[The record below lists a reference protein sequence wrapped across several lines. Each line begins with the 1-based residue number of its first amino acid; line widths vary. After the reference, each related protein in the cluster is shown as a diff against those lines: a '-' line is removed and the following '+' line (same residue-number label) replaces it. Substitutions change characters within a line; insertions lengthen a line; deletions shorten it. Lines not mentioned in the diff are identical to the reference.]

1 MGLVHVRRALLGSS
15 VLLAITLGASPALAA
30 AHKHASAEKPAGLV
44 ELNSATE
51 AELVALPG
59 IGPATAKKIIA
70 GRPYAAVSDLS
81 KAGVSAATIAKVT
94 PLVTVSAAV
103 SSAPASAQSAP
114 AARKKAATAAPAG
127 PVELNSATEAELVA
141 LPAVGP
147 ATAKKI
153 MAGRPYATVADLSK
167 AGVSAA
173 TIAKITPL
181 VTVSAPPP
189 VAAAPARPIVPA
201 PAFAPPPP
209 PPPPQAAPAAPVA
222 PVAQQPVPAASSSM
236 GHAPAAQPPVAGM
249 VWVNLSSKVFHRAG
263 DEWYGKT
270 KRGEFMTEADAL
282 KAGYRE
288 AKMPGAKKQ

>member
-1 MGLVHVRRALLGSS
+1 MRLVQVRKALLGSS
-15 VLLAITLGASPALAA
+15 LLLAITLGASPAVAA
-30 AHKHASAEKPAGLV
+30 APKAAAAEKPAGPV
-44 ELNSATE
+44 ELNSATQTQLE
-51 AELVALPG
+51 ALPG
-59 IGPATAKKIIA
+59 VGPATAKKIIA
-70 GRPYAAVSDLS
+70 GRPYSAVTDLS
-81 KAGVSAATIAKVT
+81 KAGVPAATIAKIT
-94 PLVTVSAAV
+94 PLVTVSAPA
-103 SSAPASAQSAP
+103 SAAPASAQSAP

-153 MAGRPYATVADLSK
+153 IAGRPYSSVTDLSK
-167 AGVSAA
+167 AGVPAA

-189 VAAAPARPIVPA
+189 VAAAPARPVVAA
-201 PAFAPPPP
+201 PPVAPPPP
-209 PPPPQAAPAAPVA
+209 PPAAPAAPVA
-222 PVAQQPVPAASSSM
+222 PVAQQAVPAASSSM
-236 GHAPAAQPPVAGM
+236 GTAPAAQPPVAGM

-270 KRGEFMTEADAL
+270 KRGKFMTEADAL

-288 AKMPGAKKQ
+288 AKMPGAKKQQP